1 MANLFLRSPRTFSVI
16 GTSGWNSAR
25 LALVIGGQLGGYVLI
40 KNRITNS
47 AVDFEVSELVRDY
60 LDLTYTNPIN
70 EFSQSITISVSI
82 IIYEGL
88 NATGVVQSV
97 TNSSFLGIDAYG
109 YFEEGANPTTT
120 KGYMQSNT
128 VIYNLSG
135 QNLRIPIDVNNVI
148 RWDALKNGA
157 IIQGAIV
164 PNNSNKVFEYIEVDS
179 NADRLGLGITGPF
192 VTFIDI
198 INIEEC
204 RFQPHKI
211 SFVNRWG
218 AIQDLYFFKK
228 SIDKISTTKESFKS
242 SNVTSGGVY
251 SVTSHSNKDF
261 NVKSNKSI
269 TLNSGYVS
277 EDYNAPMQELLQ
289 SELVWMEVGGV
300 VTPMN
305 VTDSSLV
312 FKTSANDKLVDYK
325 LELKFAYDAINNM
338 R

>member
-1 MANLFLRSPRTFSVI
+1 MANLFLRSPRTFSAI
-16 GTSGWNSAR
+16 GTSGWNSAK
-25 LALVIGGQLGGYVLI
+25 LTLVVNNVTIYTLI

-47 AVDFEVSELVRDY
+47 AVDFEVSELIKDY
-60 LDLTYTNPIN
+60 LNISYDGTIN
-70 EFSQSITISVSI
+70 ELEQSVVISVAI
-82 IIYEGL
+82 AIFNGL
-88 NATGVVQSV
+88 NGTGTLNQ
-97 TNSSFLGIDAYG
+97 TPTGLIFLGIDAYG

-135 QNLRIPIDVNNVI
+135 QNIRIPIDVNNVT

-157 IIQGAIV
+157 IIQSAIV

-179 NADRLGLGITGPF
+179 NADRLGLGITGSL
-192 VTFIDI
+192 VMFIDI

-204 RFQPHKI
+204 RFEPHKI

-218 AIQDLYFFKK
+218 AIQNLYFFKK
-228 SIDKISTTKESFKS
+228 SIDKIITTKESFKS

-305 VTDSSLV
+305 VSDSSLV

>member
-1 MANLFLRSPRTFSVI
+1 MANLFLRSPRTFSAI
-16 GTSGWNSAR
+16 GTSGWNSAK
-25 LALVIGGQLGGYVLI
+25 LIITIDSVVIYTLI

-47 AVDFEVSELVRDY
+47 AVDFEISELVKDY
-60 LDLTYTNPIN
+60 LNLSYNGSIDTLL
-70 EFSQSITISVSI
+70 QSIKFSIQVSVFN
-82 IIYEGL
+82 GL
-88 NATGVVQSV
+88 NGTGSLNQ
-97 TNSSFLGIDAYG
+97 TPTGFTFFGIDAYG

-120 KGYMQSNT
+120 KGYMQTNT

-135 QNLRIPIDVNNVI
+135 QNIRIPIDVNNVT

-204 RFQPHKI
+204 RYQPHKI

-300 VTPMN
+300 VTPLN